1 MFVSRSRVCVTVFFA
16 VGLITSSVSHAADT
30 AATPQQERMKTCNS
44 EAGTKKLSGDARKS
58 FMSDCLSGKTAAGST
73 TAPMTAQ
80 QERMKICNAKASEQ
94 KLAGDTRKQFM
105 SSCLKG

>member
-1 MFVSRSRVCVTVFFA
+1 VKGVE
-16 VGLITSSVSHAADT
+16 
-30 AATPQQERMKTCNS
+30 Q
-44 EAGTKKLSGDARKS
+44 
-58 FMSDCLSGKTAAGST
+58 TAAGST

-80 QERMKICNAKASEQ
+80 QERMKTCNAKASEL